1 MRMAGGRTT
10 SVSGILTIAA
20 VLVLTVAACAAP
32 EVWVAPLPAGDDG
45 NPGTQVSPFAT
56 LAKGVA
62 EVDPGGVIHVGA
74 GTFVGTFTIDK
85 DLSLQ
90 GAGVAE
96 TTIRGTQNFGLFIEP
111 NTTVTLS
118 HLTIGSQSGTTAPR
132 GIRNSG
138 TVSLN
143 YCAVKGNYA
152 EYNGTAGIDNQGML
166 TLVHT
171 TVSGN
176 SGDNEGGG
184 IGNSDTA
191 VLINST
197 ISGNTTEEE
206 SGGGIWN
213 VGSLTMVSCTIT
225 GNSAHWSSGGVGGG
239 GVVLVKNS
247 IIAGNTASNGAP
259 DFEGEL
265 TSHGYNLIEDKTG
278 CTINEAENPGTN
290 ITGQDPLLGPLQ
302 NNGGPTETHAL
313 LLGSPAIDAGSCTDI
328 AGNSVATDQRGF
340 VRHKP
345 CDIGAFEYGAIPP
358 YGLGDVNGDA
368 IIDLLDVRLCAQ
380 IAQGIITGTPQQRA
394 AADVDGD
401 GDVDMDDAQILAEFI
416 IRIRTTLP

>member
-1 MRMAGGRTT
+1 
-10 SVSGILTIAA
+10 
-20 VLVLTVAACAAP
+20 
-32 EVWVAPLPAGDDG
+32 VWVAPPPAGDDG
-45 NPGTQVSPFAT
+45 NPGTQASPFAT
-56 LAKGVA
+56 LAKGAA
-62 EVDPGGVIHVGA
+62 EVDVGGVIHVGA
-74 GTFVGTFTIDK
+74 GTFVETLTIDK

-90 GAGVAE
+90 GAGVTK

-152 EYNGTAGIDNQGML
+152 GINGTAGIDNQGML

-184 IGNSDTA
+184 IGNSGTA

-197 ISGNTTEEE
+197 ISGNTTEQE

-213 VGSLTMVSCTIT
+213 GGSLTMVSCTIT
-225 GNSAHWSSGGVGGG
+225 GNSALWSSGGVGGG
-239 GVVLVKNS
+239 GAVLVKNS
-247 IIAGNTASNGAP
+247 IIAGNTAGNGAP
-259 DFEGEL
+259 DFGGTL
-265 TSHGYNLIEDKTG
+265 TSYGHNVIGNNDGCVLTPTTG
-278 CTINEAENPGTN
+278 DQVGTPADP
-290 ITGQDPLLGPLQ
+290 IDPLLGPLQ

-328 AGNSVATDQRGF
+328 AGNSVDTDQRGF
-340 VRHKP
+340 FRHKP

-368 IIDLLDVRLCAQ
+368 VIDLIDVRLCAQ
-380 IAQGIITGTPQQRA
+380 IANGYISGTVAQRA

-401 GDVDMDDAQILAEFI
+401 GDVDMDDARILAEFI
-416 IRIRTTLP
+416 IGMRTTLP